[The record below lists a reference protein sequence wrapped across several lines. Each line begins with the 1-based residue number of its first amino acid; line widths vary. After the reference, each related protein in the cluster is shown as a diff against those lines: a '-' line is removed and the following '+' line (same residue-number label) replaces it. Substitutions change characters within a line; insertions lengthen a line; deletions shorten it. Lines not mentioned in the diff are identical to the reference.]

1 MNLNR
6 FETERQQAWAEL
18 EDLVVL
24 AAGRPES
31 LGADRVRRLAK
42 LYRSAAADLA
52 YARRH
57 FAFDPIVDRL
67 EAIVASAR
75 VLVYERPERTKTA
88 WSYLST
94 GYWQALYERRAMLRL
109 TIGLATAMALF
120 GYALAAVNPD
130 GMVRVLPEGF
140 LWVTEESSTDQG
152 MGAVG
157 LAGFSIYVMIN
168 NITVTIMA
176 FLLGVAWGLG
186 TFMSI
191 SYNAFILGALTQLAL
206 AADNGE
212 LLTAAIV
219 GHGILEI
226 SCIFVAGTAGFAMG
240 RAVLRP
246 GTLSRVESMRREGMA
261 AFSLALGTAPWLV
274 FAGVLEGYLSRTG
287 LSWQPTLVVGLI
299 VGGIFW
305 GLYFWR
311 GRMRPTDGLEL
322 SPVYTQ
328 LRTGR

>member
-24 AAGRPES
+24 ASGRPES

-52 YARRH
+52 YARKH
-57 FAFDPIVDRL
+57 FSFDPIVDRL
-67 EAIVASAR
+67 EATVASAR
-75 VLVYERPERTKTA
+75 VLVYERPERTKTV
-88 WSYLST
+88 WTYLST
-94 GYWQALYERRAMLRL
+94 GYWQTLYERRAMLRL
-109 TIGLATAMALF
+109 TIGLAAAMALF
-120 GYALAAVNPD
+120 GYALATVNPD

-157 LAGFSIYVMIN
+157 LAGFSIFVMIN

-186 TFMSI
+186 TFLSI

-219 GHGILEI
+219 GHGI
-226 SCIFVAGTAGFAMG
+226 SGVFVRVRGGDRRVCHGAGGPPARNAQSSGIHAERGHGCVQPGAGH
-240 RAVLRP
+240 RP
-246 GTLSRVESMRREGMA
+246 M
-261 AFSLALGTAPWLV
+261 
-274 FAGVLEGYLSRTG
+274 AGV
-287 LSWQPTLVVGLI
+287 
-299 VGGIFW
+299 
-305 GLYFWR
+305 R
-311 GRMRPTDGLEL
+311 GRVRGLPQSYGARLATDACRGTDCRRDLL
-322 SPVYTQ
+322 GS
-328 LRTGR
+328 LLLARTDPAYSRA